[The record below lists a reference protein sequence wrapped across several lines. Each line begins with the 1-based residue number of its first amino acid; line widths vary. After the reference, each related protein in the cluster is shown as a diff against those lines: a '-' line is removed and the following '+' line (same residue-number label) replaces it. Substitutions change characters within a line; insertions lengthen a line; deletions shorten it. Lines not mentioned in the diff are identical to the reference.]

1 MVLLAFK
8 IPEGQEVKNFG
19 FTVYDAETGDTV
31 DGDFAIT
38 LGGELLVYRKG
49 MTRYLSAEKGKY
61 IIRFT
66 DGRYIRY

>member
-1 MVLLAFK
+1 MTFK
-8 IPEGQEVKNFG
+8 IPEGQEVKDFE
-19 FTVYDAETGDTV
+19 FTVYDAETGNPIN
-31 DGDFAIT
+31 GDFAIT
-38 LGGELLVYRKG
+38 VGGELLVYRKG